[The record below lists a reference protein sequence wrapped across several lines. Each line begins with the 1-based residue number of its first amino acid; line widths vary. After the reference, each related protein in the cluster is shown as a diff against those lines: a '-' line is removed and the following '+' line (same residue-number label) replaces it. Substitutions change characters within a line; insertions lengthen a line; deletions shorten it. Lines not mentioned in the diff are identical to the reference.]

1 MKVGPTLDQ
10 LLKDY
15 PKDVRVVYKHFV
27 VHPQQATIPAL
38 AACAADKQGK
48 FHQMY
53 QAIWEKGF
61 SANRNLSQE
70 NMDKLAG
77 EVGLNMNKYKADM
90 DGDCKKIIRD
100 DQTQMAQ
107 VGVGGTP
114 AFFINGRF
122 LSGARPVEQFKAL
135 VDEELKKANERIGK
149 EGTTAANYYQKWVLE
164 KGKKSL

>member
-1 MKVGPTLDQ
+1 MKQ
-10 LLKDY
+10 Y
-15 PKDVRVVYKHFV
+15 PKDLRIVYKNFV

-53 QAIWEKGF
+53 EVIWEKGF
-61 SANRNLSQE
+61 NAGRNLSQE

-77 EVGLNMNKYKADM
+77 EVGLNAQKYKADM
-90 DGDCKKIIRD
+90 DGDCKNIIRQ
-100 DQTQMAQ
+100 DQQQMAS

-114 AFFINGRF
+114 AFFVNGRF

-135 VDEELKKANERIGK
+135 IDEELKKANERIGK
-149 EGTTAANYYQKWVLE
+149 EGTTASNYYQKWVLE

>member
-1 MKVGPTLDQ
+1 MKVGPTLEQ

-53 QAIWEKGF
+53 QLIWEKGF
-61 SANRNLSQE
+61 SANRDLSQA

-77 EVGLNMNKYKADM
+77 EAGLNMNKFKADM
-90 DGDCKKIIRD
+90 DGDCKKVIRD
-100 DQTQMAQ
+100 DQQQMAQ

-122 LSGARPVEQFKAL
+122 LSGARPIEQFKAL
-135 VDEELKKANERIGK
+135 IDEELKKANDRIGK
-149 EGTTAANYYQKWVLE
+149 EGTTAGNYYQKWVLE

>member
-48 FHQMY
+48 FFKMY
-53 QAIWEKGF
+53 ELIWEKGF
-61 SANRNLSQE
+61 NAGRDLSQA
-70 NMDKLAG
+70 NMEKIAG
-77 EVGLNMNKYKADM
+77 EVGLNMQKFKADM
-90 DGDCKKIIRD
+90 EGECKKIIRD
-100 DQTQMAQ
+100 DQQQMAT

-114 AFFINGRF
+114 AFFVNGRF
-122 LSGARPVEQFKAL
+122 LSGARPIEQFKAL

-149 EGTTAANYYQKWVLE
+149 EGTTAGNYYQKWVLE

>member
-1 MKVGPTLDQ
+1 MKVGPTIEQ

-53 QAIWEKGF
+53 SQIWEKGF

-70 NMDKLAG
+70 NMEKIAG
-77 EVGLNMNKYKADM
+77 DVGLNMQKFKADM
-90 DGDCKKIIRD
+90 EGDCKKIIRD
-100 DQTQMAQ
+100 DQQQMAQ

-114 AFFINGRF
+114 AFYINGRF
-122 LSGARPVEQFKAL
+122 LSGARPIEQFKAL
-135 VDEELKKANERIGK
+135 IDEELKKANERIGK
-149 EGTTAANYYQKWVLE
+149 EGTTAGNYYQKWVLE